1 MDNAAITRTSGLL
14 VSLAAFVVVVAGM
27 KAAAPLLV
35 PFLLAL
41 FIAVIIA
48 SPYGWLQVKGLPAG
62 LALLVV
68 LGLFVG
74 VVFLVGALIGTSV
87 EDFSRTFPEYQ
98 ARLKEMTGSLI
109 ASLDNKGIHVSDKL
123 VSDYMDPAKA
133 MKMATTGS

>member
-1 MDNAAITRTSGLL
+1 MDSGAITRTSGLL
-14 VSLAAFVVVVAGM
+14 VSLAAFVVIIAGM

-48 SPYGWLQVKGLPAG
+48 SPYSWLQARGLPSG

-74 VVFLVGALIGTSV
+74 IVFLIGALIGTSV
-87 EDFSRTFPEYQ
+87 DDFSGNFP
-98 ARLKEMTGSLI
+98 
-109 ASLDNKGIHVSDKL
+109 
-123 VSDYMDPAKA
+123 
-133 MKMATTGS
+133 